1 MSKREINNKARRA
14 QIQLRTLKQ
23 VTFEKQKRQQ
33 SRRQKTM
40 KRSSKSLAD
49 LCNLVVSS
57 KLISSTNPLNPIKP
71 FPLIRP
77 LSSSNTK
84 PTIKTAK
91 LQPSSPKSHR
101 DSLILEKFRQRKLKG
116 NSVSKPTSTVVEK
129 ERERDDVD
137 SENDKNKCGATK
149 FVSSFQELGLEADI
163 IGALSEMG
171 IWIPSEIQCVG
182 IPALLDGKSVVLS
195 SESGSG
201 RTLAFLLPLI
211 QLLRRDEALLS
222 VKPKHP
228 RAIVLCSSEEQCDKI
243 IMQDFQ
249 TARFISH
256 HAKLNSTSEYG
267 YSKSRISENL
277 ANDSIGML
285 VATPSETI
293 QYIEEGSVVPDDIKY
308 LVLDEMD
315 AMFDHGFGS
324 EIHKIL
330 NQLKNQQLS
339 KAKDLGLQT
348 VLVTSTITKML
359 GKQLYP
365 LMEHLEQNN
374 AGKVAAMLLEMDR
387 QEVFDLTESL
397 DALKIKI
404 AETMN
409 SFHSS

>member
-33 SRRQKTM
+33 NIQQKTM

-84 PTIKTAK
+84 PTIKAAK
-91 LQPSSPKSHR
+91 LHPSSPKSHR
-101 DSLILEKFRQRKLKG
+101 DSLILEKFQQRKLKG

-211 QLLRRDEALLS
+211 QLLRRDEELLS

-228 RAIVLCSSEEQCDKI
+228 RAIVLCSSEEQCDK
-243 IMQDFQ
+243 DFQ

-267 YSKSRISENL
+267 YGKSRISENL

-339 KAKDLGLQT
+339 KTKDLGLQT

-359 GKQLYP
+359 GKKLYP

>member
-1 MSKREINNKARRA
+1 
-14 QIQLRTLKQ
+14 
-23 VTFEKQKRQQ
+23 
-33 SRRQKTM
+33 M

-84 PTIKTAK
+84 PTIKAAK
-91 LQPSSPKSHR
+91 LHPSSPKSHR

-211 QLLRRDEALLS
+211 QLLRRDEELLS

-228 RAIVLCSSEEQCDKI
+228 RAIVLCSSEEQCDK
-243 IMQDFQ
+243 DFQ

-267 YSKSRISENL
+267 YGKSRISENL

-308 LVLDEMD
+308 LVSQH
-315 AMFDHGFGS
+315 FDF
-324 EIHKIL
+324 
-330 NQLKNQQLS
+330 
-339 KAKDLGLQT
+339 
-348 VLVTSTITKML
+348 
-359 GKQLYP
+359 
-365 LMEHLEQNN
+365 
-374 AGKVAAMLLEMDR
+374 
-387 QEVFDLTESL
+387 
-397 DALKIKI
+397 
-404 AETMN
+404 
-409 SFHSS
+409 

>member
-33 SRRQKTM
+33 NIQQKTM

-77 LSSSNTK
+77 QSSSNTK
-84 PTIKTAK
+84 PTIKAAK
-91 LQPSSPKSHR
+91 LHPSSPKSHR

-211 QLLRRDEALLS
+211 Q
-222 VKPKHP
+222 
-228 RAIVLCSSEEQCDKI
+228 
-243 IMQDFQ
+243 DFQ

-267 YSKSRISENL
+267 YGKSRISENL

-339 KAKDLGLQT
+339 KTKDLGLQT

-359 GKQLYP
+359 GKKLYP

-387 QEVFDLTESL
+387 QEVSL
-397 DALKIKI
+397 SRWSA
-404 AETMN
+404 
-409 SFHSS
+409 

>member
-33 SRRQKTM
+33 NIQQKTM

-84 PTIKTAK
+84 PTIKAAK
-91 LQPSSPKSHR
+91 LHPSSPKSHR
-101 DSLILEKFRQRKLKG
+101 DSLILEKFQQRKLKG

-211 QLLRRDEALLS
+211 QLLRRDEELLS

-228 RAIVLCSSEEQCDKI
+228 RAIVLCSSEEQCDK
-243 IMQDFQ
+243 DFQ

-267 YSKSRISENL
+267 YGKSRISENL

-339 KAKDLGLQT
+339 KTKDLGLQT
-348 VLVTSTITKML
+348 VLVTSTITKIIGSSIDWKL
-359 GKQLYP
+359 VGDLSHYP
-365 LMEHLEQNN
+365 VTIL
-374 AGKVAAMLLEMDR
+374 V
-387 QEVFDLTESL
+387 VFEYFSQG
-397 DALKIKI
+397 
-404 AETMN
+404 
-409 SFHSS
+409 

>member
-33 SRRQKTM
+33 NIQQKTM

-77 LSSSNTK
+77 QSSSNTK
-84 PTIKTAK
+84 PTIKAAK
-91 LQPSSPKSHR
+91 LHPSSPKSHR

-211 QLLRRDEALLS
+211 Q
-222 VKPKHP
+222 
-228 RAIVLCSSEEQCDKI
+228 
-243 IMQDFQ
+243 DFQ

-267 YSKSRISENL
+267 YGKSRISENL

-339 KAKDLGLQT
+339 KTKDLGLQT

-359 GKQLYP
+359 GKKLYP

-387 QEVFDLTESL
+387 QEIIGSSINWKLVGDLSHYPVTILVVFEYFSQG
-397 DALKIKI
+397 
-404 AETMN
+404 
-409 SFHSS
+409 

>member
-1 MSKREINNKARRA
+1 
-14 QIQLRTLKQ
+14 
-23 VTFEKQKRQQ
+23 
-33 SRRQKTM
+33 M

-137 SENDKNKCGATK
+137 SENDKNKCSATK

-211 QLLRRDEALLS
+211 QLLRWDEALLS

-228 RAIVLCSSEEQCDKI
+228 RAIVLCSSEEQCDK
-243 IMQDFQ
+243 DFQ

-267 YSKSRISENL
+267 YGKSRISENL

-308 LVLDEMD
+308 LDTLFLNDIQYLANLVTAKISKQVLDEMD

-374 AGKVAAMLLEMDR
+374 AGKVAATLLEMDR

>member
-33 SRRQKTM
+33 NRRQKTM

-228 RAIVLCSSEEQCDKI
+228 RAIVLCSSEEQCDK
-243 IMQDFQ
+243 DTLF
-249 TARFISH
+249 
-256 HAKLNSTSEYG
+256 LNDIQY
-267 YSKSRISENL
+267 L
-277 ANDSIGML
+277 ANL
-285 VATPSETI
+285 VTAKISK
-293 QYIEEGSVVPDDIKY
+293 Q
-308 LVLDEMD
+308 VLDEMD